1 MISPKNREVMKR
13 AKIFKEVAKGSA
25 LRQHPPCEYEIEKAL
40 PRISKSKIWDC
51 LQDLGANGLIEH
63 FDGSYAKGKSP
74 KRLTEKGRRVFEKIV
89 QPLLNAPQHRDYLV
103 NFPSEELVIAFQT
116 KLVERADRRFGP
128 LDWRRMVQLDP
139 ELTAI
144 FPALREIIKDFPLL
158 DALANRKLASTLKAN
173 LLDRIKY
180 KNGPLSVFIK

>member
-1 MISPKNREVMKR
+1 MLR

-25 LRQHPPCEYEIEKAL
+25 LDRRPPCEYEIEKSL
-40 PRISKSKIWDC
+40 PKISKSKIWDC
-51 LQDLGANGLIEH
+51 LQDLRGNGLIE
-63 FDGSYAKGKSP
+63 DCEGSYVRGKSP

-116 KLVERADRRFGP
+116 KLVERADKRFGL

-144 FPALREIIKDFPLL
+144 FPVRAECILRLF
-158 DALANRKLASTLKAN
+158 S
-173 LLDRIKY
+173 
-180 KNGPLSVFIK
+180 